1 MRVKVDIM
9 LQIDLKKHDDRCIK
23 IENLM
28 KERGI
33 KEESVEYSLKSY
45 YLQIYQHDP
54 LFREI
59 LLIYKEIV
67 DEEKLYEPAKKD
79 EESKRFWELYNEQ
92 NDKLEKM
99 LSAGEDEEVMFDLL
113 QTYGEK
119 MGDTLGKKVDVG
131 NPEEDRRNG
140 CQIYIMG
147 HNPEYTEEELNDA
160 IGYTIK
166 GDMEYEVADDEDE
179 FLEWCDAC
187 RRCTEQKGSY
197 ILNSN
202 LRIKWAGQKKR
213 VFSSDDGLATFVTVP
228 MYKYLRENEIS
239 PENFRPAYFDHK
251 KKKLA
256 GYQFIGSN
264 ILPEGSYSDS
274 LIETKENCKKC
285 GRRLVQKDSKDIEQ
299 QYFHNAYIDCE
310 KVDKLGD
317 VNVARH
323 ELALRDQKLIFSR
336 KMLDLLRR
344 ADKHILWTPV
354 FPLSV
359 KEVLERNEHLFDI
372 TQSAEGAA
380 EVFRINAEHFRWISG
395 SQDDPEDRCLHG
407 DVTAVIGEEKFYC
420 EATVSACALYLL
432 KTLTENHIIDTDCKL
447 IPCCGHLIM
456 SNEVLSNVTII
467 GCDNGID
474 WSVLHEDDQVR
485 LITESGRETRVAL
498 PEYKAEVYKFADKV
512 EAFYNRCTPKDL
524 SRNEFD
530 RDGYIAFWNEWHRR
544 RGEA

>member
-33 KEESVEYSLKSY
+33 KEESIEYSLKSY

-119 MGDTLGKKVDVG
+119 MGDTLGKKVDLG

-166 GDMEYEVADDEDE
+166 GDMEYEVANDEDE

-202 LRIKWAGQKKR
+202 LRIKWAGQNKR

-256 GYQFIGSN
+256 GYQLVGSN
-264 ILPEGSYSDS
+264 ILPKDSFSDS
-274 LIETKENCKKC
+274 LIEMEENCKKC
-285 GRRLVQKDSKDIEQ
+285 GRRIVQRDTKDIEH

-344 ADKHILWTPV
+344 ADKHILWRPV

-359 KEVLERNEHLFDI
+359 KEVLERNEYLFDI
-372 TQSAEGAA
+372 TKSAEGTAG
-380 EVFRINAEHFRWISG
+380 VFQIDAEHFRWISG

-407 DVTAVIGEEKFYC
+407 DVTAVIGEEKFYY
-420 EATVSACALYLL
+420 EGTVSACALYLL
-432 KTLTENHIIDTDCKL
+432 KTLTENHIIDTDYKM
-447 IPCCGHLIM
+447 IPCCGHLII
-456 SNEVLSNVTII
+456 SNEDLSNVTIM

-485 LITESGRETRVAL
+485 LITESGRETHVSL

-512 EAFYNRCTPKDL
+512 EAFYNKCKPKDL
-524 SRNEFD
+524 SRDEYD

-544 RGEA
+544 RGDT